1 MAEHLPQQLWPGWE
15 TVRLIGRG
23 SYGAVYEIRRSL
35 GGEEERAAVKHMSIP
50 QDEQEIRELRLAGYD
65 DGSLRLHFDEL
76 KEKILQEYGTMAR
89 LKGCGNVVYCDDIRT
104 TPHADGF
111 GWDIN
116 LKMELLTPLL
126 ELLGRTQS
134 ENIAL
139 RLGRDMARA
148 LAACH
153 REKVLHRDVKPQNIF
168 VNREGSFK
176 LGDFGVARTMEGT
189 GSASARTGT
198 FRYMAPEV
206 YNGQHYGPRADLY
219 SLGLVMYW
227 LLNDRRSPFVPAPP
241 ALPRSE
247 DEERSR
253 QRRLRGELLPPPR
266 HGSEELKKIV
276 LKACA
281 FDPQDR
287 YASAEELLR
296 ELEKLSA
303 AQQRRE
309 NRPAPAKSAEW
320 QSPAAKRTETQKSA
334 EKEKDKPSAAPA
346 KSAPAAHQTE
356 NKPAAAKAGAE
367 KIEQR
372 GKKAPG
378 KKKNGLILAAA
389 LALVLL
395 LAAGALLLRPRG
407 PQLKALEELD
417 QEAAAL
423 LDEGSSCVGY
433 YRLNGRSG
441 ESVTLRI
448 PVAADLEGTSLSLWT
463 LAADGQQSRAE
474 LPVQNGAITAE
485 LPGGSRALLLAPTE
499 ALSEEGWGAWEDAL
513 PRGRE
518 LDEQAQAVK
527 ESRIRVRES
536 CFSQD
541 PNLAGWNLEG
551 KAEAEYGPWSP
562 WQLTEIEEAED
573 LETET
578 GTVYRSREKE
588 STTSQ
593 TPLGEDWE
601 LQNTEAEYGDWGDW
615 SEWSESAKAQSDSC
629 NVQTRTQYRWVK
641 ETMYVGTN
649 GGGWRV
655 TETGAWADDEASAM
669 SSAPEADDAFQ
680 RIQTQTRT
688 LYRFQE
694 RSVRYTYTYVR
705 WSQWSEWTGETIE
718 PAENREIET
727 AQGWRSRERTAQSGY
742 RYSRWGDWSDWQQSL
757 ALPDEEYETESRLR
771 YRCRG

>member
-1 MAEHLPQQLWPGWE
+1 M
-15 TVRLIGRG
+15 
-23 SYGAVYEIRRSL
+23 
-35 GGEEERAAVKHMSIP
+35 
-50 QDEQEIRELRLAGYD
+50 
-65 DGSLRLHFDEL
+65 
-76 KEKILQEYGTMAR
+76 
-89 LKGCGNVVYCDDIRT
+89 
-104 TPHADGF
+104 
-111 GWDIN
+111 
-116 LKMELLTPLL
+116 
-126 ELLGRTQS
+126 
-134 ENIAL
+134 
-139 RLGRDMARA
+139 
-148 LAACH
+148 
-153 REKVLHRDVKPQNIF
+153 
-168 VNREGSFK
+168 
-176 LGDFGVARTMEGT
+176 
-189 GSASARTGT
+189 
-198 FRYMAPEV
+198 
-206 YNGQHYGPRADLY
+206 
-219 SLGLVMYW
+219 
-227 LLNDRRSPFVPAPP
+227 
-241 ALPRSE
+241 
-247 DEERSR
+247 
-253 QRRLRGELLPPPR
+253 
-266 HGSEELKKIV
+266 
-276 LKACA
+276 
-281 FDPQDR
+281 
-287 YASAEELLR
+287 
-296 ELEKLSA
+296 
-303 AQQRRE
+303 
-309 NRPAPAKSAEW
+309 
-320 QSPAAKRTETQKSA
+320 
-334 EKEKDKPSAAPA
+334 
-346 KSAPAAHQTE
+346 
-356 NKPAAAKAGAE
+356 
-367 KIEQR
+367 
-372 GKKAPG
+372 
-378 KKKNGLILAAA
+378 
-389 LALVLL
+389 
-395 LAAGALLLRPRG
+395 
-407 PQLKALEELD
+407 
-417 QEAAAL
+417 
-423 LDEGSSCVGY
+423 
-433 YRLNGRSG
+433 
-441 ESVTLRI
+441 TLRI
-448 PVAADLEGTSLSLWT
+448 PVAGDLEGTSLSLWT

-474 LPVQNGAITAE
+474 LPVQNGAIKAE

-615 SEWSESAKAQSDSC
+615 SDWSESARAQSDSC

-669 SSAPEADDAFQ
+669 SSAPEAGDAFQ